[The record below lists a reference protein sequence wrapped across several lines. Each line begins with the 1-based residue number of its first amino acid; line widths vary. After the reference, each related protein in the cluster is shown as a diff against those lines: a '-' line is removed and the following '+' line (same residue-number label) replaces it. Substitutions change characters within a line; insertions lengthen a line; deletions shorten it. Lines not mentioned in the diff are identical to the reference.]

1 MTPYRMHLEHLAQTV
16 LDGQGIGAVWQLHLD
31 AAYAHRTG
39 YPTAANAIVDLAEA
53 IEQEVMRRSIAPA
66 HSGTGAD

>member
-1 MTPYRMHLEHLAQTV
+1 MSPYRMHLEPLAQSV

-39 YPTAANAIVDLAEA
+39 YPVAANAILDLAEA
-53 IEQEVMRRSIAPA
+53 VEHEVMRRDIAVA
-66 HSGTGAD
+66 SLSNWR